1 MPQILQTG
9 LLYILLTLL
18 TGTIALNVG
27 DWLMRYSLNLP
38 L

>member
-1 MPQILQTG
+1 
-9 LLYILLTLL
+9 LTLL